1 MFWLCQVL
9 LCCWQSIANPLQV
22 VDALGRIGKAE
33 NPQDLVRPV
42 IPCEQPFRYRNKMSF
57 SLSAEQS
64 CGGLST
70 GFGFKKASLDSL
82 VGPSYGACPAKA
94 GRCRSVAMA
103 LMDVCRKLS

>member
-1 MFWLCQVL
+1 M
-9 LCCWQSIANPLQV
+9 QV

-70 GFGFKKASLDSL
+70 GFGFKKASLESS

-94 GRCRSVAMA
+94 RCCFTVAMA
-103 LMDVCRKLS
+103 LLNLCRPLS